1 MTITLKALG
10 ALLTYPGPALR
21 QALPEIGAALEAE
34 GLVGRKARQ
43 AVGGLAD
50 ELAAGDPLEMEERYV
65 GIFDRG
71 RRTSLHLFEHV
82 HGDSRDRGQA
92 MVDLRGVYE
101 RAGFHLAA
109 NELPDFLPAVLEYLS
124 HRPLAEAREMLVD
137 CAHILRL
144 IGETLAGRD
153 SRYAAVF
160 AALLEIAGEPGLKPG
175 RSGVPIEED
184 KPIDEEWAEEPV
196 IFGPSARMTL
206 STTAG
211 AQPCG
216 GGPGG
221 TPTVRGPQSSF
232 VSPAPTTGA
241 RR

>member
-21 QALPEIGAALEAE
+21 RALPEISAALEAE
-34 GLVGRKARQ
+34 GLVGRKVRK
-43 AVGGLAD
+43 AVRELAD

-92 MVDLRGVYE
+92 MVDLRSVYE

-109 NELPDFLPAVLEYLS
+109 NELPDFLPAVLEYLA

-137 CAHILRL
+137 CAHILRSV
-144 IGETLAGRD
+144 GETLAERD

-160 AALLEIAGEPGLKPG
+160 AALLEIAREPGLKPG
-175 RSGVPIEED
+175 RSGLPIEED
-184 KPIDEEWAEEPV
+184 KPIDEDWAEEPV
-196 IFGPSARMTL
+196 VFGP
-206 STTAG
+206 G
-211 AQPCG
+211 AAPSVCD
-216 GGPGG
+216 
-221 TPTVRGPQSSF
+221 TKTSF
-232 VSPAPTTGA
+232 VSPAPATGA
-241 RR
+241 PR